1 MGTTKKQHYV
11 PRVYLKAWE
20 TSVTTDQEPNKQI
33 QGVYRLDHDEKRGHG
48 TPITAVLATKI
59 SRSVNLDKA
68 FFNAS

>member
-33 QGVYRLDHDEKRGHG
+33 QGVYRLDHDEKRGQ
-48 TPITAVLATKI
+48 
-59 SRSVNLDKA
+59 
-68 FFNAS
+68 